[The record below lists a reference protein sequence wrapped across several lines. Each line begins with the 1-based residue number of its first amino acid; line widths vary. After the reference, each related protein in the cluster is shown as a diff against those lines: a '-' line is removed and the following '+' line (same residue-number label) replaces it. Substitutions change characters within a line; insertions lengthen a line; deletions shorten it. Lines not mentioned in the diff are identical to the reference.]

1 MPYLPSGRAVAVS
14 LQPLDELLDRAL
26 NERNASLLFFMDE
39 LDDIFSFVRVLEVE
53 ERFDVPRVEL
63 EAVGAP
69 DRIMHCMTQDT
80 GYTVYD
86 VIRRGCHW
94 SADDVAAFRD
104 FMLTDRI
111 RDWVVSRQVRLVVL
125 RSMLT
130 DFSMTYPERR

>member
-26 NERNASLLFFMDE
+26 NERNAPLLFFMDE
-39 LDDIFSFVRVLEVE
+39 LDDVFSFVRVLEVE

-63 EAVGAP
+63 EPVGAP
-69 DRIMHCMTQDT
+69 DRIMHCMTWDT
-80 GYTVYD
+80 GYTVFD
-86 VIRRGCHW
+86 IIRRGCHW
-94 SADDVAAFRD
+94 SDDDVAAFRD
-104 FMLTDRI
+104 FMLTDRM

-130 DFSMTYPERR
+130 DFQMTYPERR